1 MVLDS
6 DIGAVTPKPVW
17 EVADVFRRHFDDYL
31 KQHHCTA
38 QEFKAVNAIL
48 RCRTAAM
55 GGYIRVCDTC
65 GNMQIAYCSCKNRH
79 CPKCGHFEKA
89 QWLAEQEARLLPVP
103 HFQVVFTVDHQI
115 NDVAHINPKAI
126 YNLLFRVAGKLL
138 KQYSWQYL
146 GGDTGATMVLHTW
159 GQTLQHH
166 IHLHCMVPA
175 GALVK
180 TTEGYEWQ
188 ESGKTFLI
196 PVVALSEEFREAFCN
211 GLLKLYRQGELRLVG
226 SGSELDVEEM
236 VRKMRAKKW
245 EVYIQ
250 KPPADTDSVNL
261 LDYLGRYVQRT
272 AISNRRIIEVADGQ
286 VTFEYNDNR
295 DKDET
300 NKGKRKQM
308 TLSAVEFIRRFL
320 LHVLP
325 KGFVRIRHYGLY
337 ASGMRIKLQMA
348 RMILGYP
355 FELPDPPTLDLGE
368 WLTSFA
374 EEDPFACPFCGVGRM
389 RVEGEFAALGRLQIS
404 LLMLLSL
411 SLSREAPT

>member
-1 MVLDS
+1 MVWDNGI
-6 DIGAVTPKPVW
+6 DPATPEREW
-17 EVADVFRRHFDDYL
+17 EIADVFRAYFDDYL
-31 KQHHCTA
+31 KEYHCTA

-48 RCRTAAM
+48 KCRTAAM
-55 GGYIRVCDTC
+55 GGYVQVCDTC
-65 GNMQIAYCSCKNRH
+65 GKSQIAYCSCKNRH

-89 QWLAEQEARLLPVP
+89 QWSAKQGARLLPVR

-115 NDVAHINPKAI
+115 NDVAHVNPKAI

-138 KQYSWQYL
+138 KQYGRRYL

-180 TTEGYEWQ
+180 TIEGYEWQ

-211 GLLKLYRQGELRLVG
+211 GLLKLYRQGELRLTG
-226 SGSELDVEEM
+226 SGSELDIEDR

-272 AISNRRIIEVADGQ
+272 AISNQRIIEVADGQ
-286 VTFEYNDNR
+286 VTFEYYDNR
-295 DKDET
+295 DKGGEQQRQAQADNLE
-300 NKGKRKQM
+300 RRRVYS
-308 TLSAVEFIRRFL
+308 TLLAPCAAQGLCAHSSLWSLCRRHAAQAANGAYDSRL
-320 LHVLP
+320 L
-325 KGFVRIRHYGLY
+325 VRI
-337 ASGMRIKLQMA
+337 
-348 RMILGYP
+348 
-355 FELPDPPTLDLGE
+355 
-368 WLTSFA
+368 
-374 EEDPFACPFCGVGRM
+374 ACPAYARSEGVADFICRGRSVCLPLLWRGRV
-389 RVEGEFAALGRLQIS
+389 RVEGSFSALGRLQRS
-404 LLMLLSL
+404 LLMLLSPSVL
-411 SLSREAPT
+411 RVAPT